1 MFRMVND
8 LKVVLGKGKGRGSK
22 KMKKAG
28 KNVEKNAENN
38 GNKTSRLLKKSI
50 FWNLPY
56 WNDLLVLHAIDVMH
70 MEKNLCEALIGALL
84 DILGKTK
91 HTLKAWMNLEEMK
104 LTKDPHHETL
114 ENRPKIFPIAC
125 YTLCKQEKI
134 SLSNFLHGIKVS
146 AGYPDNVSR
155 IVNMKTLKVHLKK
168 SHDCHILMGQF
179 LAIAIRGI
187 LPVKV

>member
-1 MFRMVND
+1 VH
-8 LKVVLGKGKGRGSK
+8 
-22 KMKKAG
+22 
-28 KNVEKNAENN
+28 
-38 GNKTSRLLKKSI
+38 
-50 FWNLPY
+50 
-56 WNDLLVLHAIDVMH
+56 HAIDVMH

-84 DILGKTK
+84 DILRKTK

-114 ENRPKIFPIAC
+114 ENRSKNFPIAC

-179 LAIAIRGI
+179 LAIAIRCI

>member
-28 KNVEKNAENN
+28 KNVKNAENN

-56 WNDLLVLHAIDVMH
+56 WNDLLVHHAIDVMH
-70 MEKNLCEALIGALL
+70 MEKNLCEALIGPLL

-114 ENRPKIFPIAC
+114 ENRAKNFPIAC

-146 AGYPDNVSR
+146 VGYPDNVSR